1 MTIELALSAR
11 SAFKKP
17 LKPSPQTPPDKANV
31 RSAHGYLVFISHSCD
46 GGRAWFRAFTSTYGS
61 VLHPFTSPYRHWA
74 AVMNAANSTLSLR
87 DATKWPVLT
96 VRRATSADGAL
107 LHALCEEHAQQ
118 VAHERWPF
126 GRSRSDTLEL
136 AEALFE
142 TPTRA
147 WAWIAYADGRP
158 HGYAGATA
166 GVSLLERGYYFQI
179 ESLFVRAGANA
190 REAERQLFLRAL
202 RMARLLGCLNLQW
215 RLPADQVQRLHAQ
228 LPVGC
233 VRTASV
239 HYVLPLETASHL
251 REPSHA

>member
-1 MTIELALSAR
+1 
-11 SAFKKP
+11 
-17 LKPSPQTPPDKANV
+17 
-31 RSAHGYLVFISHSCD
+31 
-46 GGRAWFRAFTSTYGS
+46 
-61 VLHPFTSPYRHWA
+61 
-74 AVMNAANSTLSLR
+74 MNAVIPAQARRAAAKS
-87 DATKWPVLT
+87 PVLT
-96 VRRATSADGAL
+96 VRRAAPADTAVL
-107 LHALCEEHAQQ
+107 LKLCEEHAQQ

-126 GRSRSDTLEL
+126 GCSRGDTLEL
-136 AEALFE
+136 TEALFE

-166 GVSLLERGYYFQI
+166 GCSLLERGNYFQI

-190 REAERQLFLRAL
+190 REAERQLFLRVL
-202 RMARLLGCLNLQW
+202 RMARTLGCLNLQW

-239 HYVLPLETASHL
+239 HYVLPLEASTYL
-251 REPSHA
+251 RESLRV